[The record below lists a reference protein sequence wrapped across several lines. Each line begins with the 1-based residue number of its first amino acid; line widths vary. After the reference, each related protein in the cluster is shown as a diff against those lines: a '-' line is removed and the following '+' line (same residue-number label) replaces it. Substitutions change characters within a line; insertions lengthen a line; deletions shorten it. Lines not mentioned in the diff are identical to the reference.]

1 MEDISLSE
9 QFEEGTGV
17 EEMESDSN
25 FVYGCKFDDENAVNG
40 VEDLWKI
47 NMKQISAADL
57 MRYHFADV
65 GVAFMF
71 YNWYVSTKGF
81 AGRKSKVMK
90 NINGDITQQ
99 TFLCHREGYRR
110 LRDKHTRKREEK
122 WLSRCGCDARCK
134 VHVDNLPYKTPLF
147 FYQVKSHCIGPN
159 TTFIAPRQKGPLT
172 N

>member
-1 MEDISLSE
+1 MKYKICNLLVNWCHWIGQGLEDISLSE

-65 GVAFMF
+65 GVAFMS
-71 YNWYVSTKGF
+71 YNWYVSTQGF
-81 AGRKSKVMK
+81 QVERVKLRRK
-90 NINGDITQQ
+90 
-99 TFLCHREGYRR
+99 
-110 LRDKHTRKREEK
+110 
-122 WLSRCGCDARCK
+122 
-134 VHVDNLPYKTPLF
+134 
-147 FYQVKSHCIGPN
+147 
-159 TTFIAPRQKGPLT
+159 
-172 N
+172 